1 MDLGVWNEGG
11 RNPGVMSEEYGKKE
25 EEQNLLTPCPPSIL
39 VRTLIKSFT

>member
-1 MDLGVWNEGG
+1 MDLGGVERRG
-11 RNPGVMSEEYGKKE
+11 RNPGVMSEKYGKKE